1 MSATDFLTKDLVTD
15 TSMWT
20 LAMRLSSGA
29 VDIAMFTD
37 MEDNSLIYRRCLPAA
52 GTPSVLRAIED
63 IVYENP
69 LVLSG
74 FRRTFISI
82 VPEAS
87 MMLPAGLPCATDVL
101 AATLPGDGREWAVDS
116 AAARNA
122 AIGYCM
128 PSGCSGFI
136 ARTFGSDTVVRPHLG
151 FLASYFIT
159 RTQRGRHCRML
170 ANLRS
175 DGLDIIAADG
185 GELVKAVS
193 FKCQSVMDAAYYIL
207 ACRSELNFDD
217 NDSEII
223 IAGDA
228 AVRAGV
234 MPVVRR
240 FAANVIPA
248 IFPPRMFRAGRKA
261 MDMPFDLTVAPLCE

>member
-1 MSATDFLTKDLVTD
+1 MSAATPLTKDLVPD

-20 LAMRLSSGA
+20 LAMRLSSRA
-29 VDIAMFTD
+29 VDIALFTD
-37 MEDNSLIYRRCLPAA
+37 MEDNSLLYRRCLPAA

-87 MMLPAGLPCATDVL
+87 MMLPAALPCATDVL
-101 AATLPGDGREWAVDS
+101 AATLPGDDREWAVDT
-116 AAARNA
+116 AASRNA
-122 AIGYCM
+122 SIGYCM
-128 PSGCSGFI
+128 PRGCTGFI
-136 ARTFGSDTVVRPHLG
+136 DRTFGAEAVVRPHLG
-151 FLASYFIT
+151 YLASYFIT

-170 ANLRS
+170 VNLRS
-175 DGLDIIAADG
+175 DSLDIVAARG
-185 GELVKAVS
+185 GDLIKAVT
-193 FKCQSVMDAAYYIL
+193 FKCSSAMDAAYYIL
-207 ACRSELNFDD
+207 ACRAELSFDD
-217 NDSEII
+217 SDSEII

-228 AVRAGV
+228 AMRAEV
-234 MPVVRR
+234 MPIVRR
-240 FAANVIPA
+240 FAANVIPV
-248 IFPPRMFRAGRKA
+248 IFPPRMFRAGRPA